1 MNKKENLLRTYPP
14 KGLIIFLSVVII
26 FSILMSV
33 GVFFL
38 IDNLALKIVLWIF
51 FGIFLILCLVVLLFE
66 AINYLSLDETN
77 NLLIIHKFL
86 HQQKIPLTDIS
97 RIENSK
103 GFYVISKGHKEIYRI
118 GTEVNG
124 VSTLIVVLEKRGIKI
139 KW

>member
-14 KGLIIFLSVVII
+14 KGLIIFLSIVII

-77 NLLIIHKFL
+77 
-86 HQQKIPLTDIS
+86 
-97 RIENSK
+97 RC
-103 GFYVISKGHKEIYRI
+103 
-118 GTEVNG
+118 
-124 VSTLIVVLEKRGIKI
+124 
-139 KW
+139 

>member
-97 RIENSK
+97 RIENNN
-103 GFYVISKGHKEIYRI
+103 GFYVISKGHKEVYRI

>member
-14 KGLIIFLSVVII
+14 KGLIIFLSIVII

-38 IDNLALKIVLWIF
+38 INNLALKIVLWIF

-97 RIENSK
+97 RIENSN